1 MIPPIPDSNN
11 DSIPRIRSFTTVA
24 SKSVL
29 ASHRTPSINPKK
41 NVAKYRKFSPIILMY
56 AEIPVSRITIPT
68 KKLKNSG
75 AATGN
80 NRQSSAFVITAN
92 TIFSFGRI
100 LLTFF
105 SFGICY
111 PRISFGIRSLIRYG

>member
-56 AEIPVSRITIPT
+56 ADLPQCRIGDYR
-68 KKLKNSG
+68 LGLLQADLLCMMHFQN
-75 AATGN
+75 A
-80 NRQSSAFVITAN
+80 VISVKCTQNA
-92 TIFSFGRI
+92 
-100 LLTFF
+100 
-105 SFGICY
+105 
-111 PRISFGIRSLIRYG
+111 